1 MKTDNAE
8 DVERMFDTSNYK
20 LYIIMSNIIICKS

>member
-8 DVERMFDTSNYK
+8 DVERMFGTSNYE

>member
-8 DVERMFDTSNYK
+8 DVERMFDTSNYE
-20 LYIIMSNIIICKS
+20 LCIIMSNIIICKS